1 MPEIAQAGY
10 RETLPSANQAL
21 DVPEEATGKPVLSL
35 EEPELNVAATFRR
48 ARAGQASHWLRRQSG
63 SDLITDDLITFE
75 CLMALRVMPDQK
87 AVKATPETAE
97 A

>member
-1 MPEIAQAGY
+1 MAQTGF
-10 RETLPSANQAL
+10 REFLPSANQGLAEL
-21 DVPEEATGKPVLSL
+21 EEATGKPVLIL

-48 ARAGQASHWLRRQSG
+48 ARAGQASHVLRRKSS
-63 SDLITDDLITFE
+63 SDPNADDLITFE
-75 CLMALRVMPDQK
+75 WRMALSEVPDQK